1 MKSQLLRMSMFA
13 VVTAAAVYAQNPQV
27 EKATI
32 SFNFIVGSRT
42 MPAGQYTVEDVRPLL
57 ILKSADGGI
66 LNVITDSIQSLD
78 AQTVGKL
85 VFHRYGN
92 QYFLSEVWT
101 PGRTSGRQVSTTGR
115 ERELAAHR
123 AVQTGTTV
131 VAAR

>member
-1 MKSQLLRMSMFA
+1 MKTQLLRMSVFA

-27 EKATI
+27 EKASI
-32 SFNFIVGSRT
+32 PFNFILGSRT

-66 LNVITDSIQSLD
+66 LNLITDSIQSLN
-78 AQTVGKL
+78 APTAGKL

-101 PGRTSGRQVSTTGR
+101 PGSTSGRQVSTTGR

>member
-1 MKSQLLRMSMFA
+1 MKTQLLRMSMFA
-13 VVTAAAVYAQNPQV
+13 VVTAAAVCAQNPQV
-27 EKATI
+27 EKV
-32 SFNFIVGSRT
+32 SVPFNFIVGSKT
-42 MPAGQYTVEDVRPLL
+42 MPAGPYTVEDVRPLL

-66 LNVITDSIQSLD
+66 LNLITDSIQSLN
-78 AQTVGKL
+78 APTAGKL

-101 PGRTSGRQVSTTGR
+101 PGSTSGRQVHTTGR

-123 AVQTGTTV
+123 KAPIGTTV